1 MLMAGLKR
9 IIPRRFGYYLRQWR
23 LYMRGLANRG
33 NVYYCPLC
41 RHSYRKMLDGGF
53 DLPVIKKMQIIGAG
67 RRKAVICPGCHS
79 TDRDR
84 LLYIY
89 INQNVKINIKS
100 TILHIAPE
108 PALTTFLKKLAPDNY
123 VAGVKYH
130 EGFYYGKNVKLFDIK
145 AIPYDNNLFDLILC
159 NHVLEHID
167 DDIKAMQELYRVLAP
182 GGKAIM
188 QVPWSPLL
196 ETTLEDPS
204 ITDEAKKEELFG
216 QFDHV
221 RLYGNDYPQRLKN
234 AGFLVQIIDPK
245 MLINENIQAEKWA
258 INLNEVIFVGEKQT

>member
-1 MLMAGLKR
+1 MSVDDLKS
-9 IIPRRFGYYLRQWR
+9 IIPRCLGYYLRRWR
-23 LYMRGLANRG
+23 LYLHGLTNRG
-33 NVYYCPLC
+33 NAYHCPLC
-41 RHSYRKMLDGGF
+41 KQSYRKMFDGGF

-67 RRKAVICPGCHS
+67 RRKAIICPGCHS

-89 INQNVKINIKS
+89 INQHIKLKEKT

-108 PALTTFLKKLAPDNY
+108 PALAPYLRKIGRKNY

-145 AIPYDNNLFDLILC
+145 AIPYKNDLFDLILC

-167 DDIKAMQELYRVLAP
+167 DDKKAMQELFRVLAP
-182 GGKAIM
+182 GGKAIL

-204 ITDEAKKEELFG
+204 IIDKEKREALFG

-221 RLYGNDYPQRLKN
+221 RLYGKDYPRRLKN
-234 AGFLVQIIDPK
+234 AGFEVHIIDPNT
-245 MLINENIQAEKWA
+245 LINENIRADQLA